1 MLSVKTR
8 KVKNRAATALRIA
21 AQSLYRSQSYL
32 GHYFRRMRAKLGA
45 PKAITTA
52 AHKLARIIYHIGAH
66 GNLKRLTTG
75 NQKWNLKDSCSW
87 RAGFAAF
94 GRPKNVELW
103 MPT

>member
-1 MLSVKTR
+1 MHVAE
-8 KVKNRAATALRIA
+8 NRSLLRFPQPLALIFDNNWFLR
-21 AQSLYRSQSYL
+21 YR
-32 GHYFRRMRAKLGA
+32 
-45 PKAITTA
+45 
-52 AHKLARIIYHIGAH
+52 AH